1 MTKST
6 TSAPHDAVFKKIMSY
21 PEMAR
26 DFLAIHLPDTLRQM
40 CDLSTLRL
48 ESTTFIEKDLR
59 AYYSD
64 VLWSLKTNE
73 GEGYIYCVIEH
84 QSTAVPHMA
93 FRLMRYATAAM
104 QHHLDAGHK
113 RLPVVIPMLFY
124 HGEQSPYPYSL
135 NWLDEFDDPHLAR
148 QLYTEAFPL
157 VDITVVPDDEIMQ
170 HRRIA
175 LLELMQKHIRDRD
188 LMGLVDRLVA
198 LLVTGIA
205 NDSQLQTLFNYLV
218 QYGDASRFSDFIRE
232 VAERSPYNKERLMT
246 IAERLREEG
255 HKNGLQKGL
264 QKGLQEGL
272 QQGRQEGMQQGVQK
286 GTREEALRI
295 ARMMLEKGIERDMVL
310 TITGMS
316 VDEVMASHH

>member
-1 MTKST
+1 MTHST
-6 TSAPHDAVFKKIMSY
+6 TSTPHDAVFKKLISS
-21 PEMAR
+21 PEVAR
-26 DFLAIHLPDTLRQM
+26 DFLTIHLPAPLREM
-40 CDLSTLRL
+40 CDLTTLRL
-48 ESTTFIEKDLR
+48 EATSFIEQDLR

-64 VLWSLKTNE
+64 VVWSLKTKE

-113 RLPVVIPMLFY
+113 TLPLVIPMLFY
-124 HGEQSPYPYSL
+124 HGVQSPYPWSL
-135 NWLDEFDDPHLAR
+135 NWLDEFDNPQLAR

-170 HRRIA
+170 HQRVA

-188 LMGLVDRLVA
+188 LMGLVDRLVT

-218 QYGDASRFSDFIRE
+218 QYGDATRFSEFIRE
-232 VAERSPYNKERLMT
+232 VAERSPHHKERLMT
-246 IAERLREEG
+246 IAERLRQEG
-255 HKNGLQKGL
+255 HRHGLQEGLQKGL
-264 QKGLQEGL
+264 QQGLEQGLHEGK
-272 QQGRQEGMQQGVQK
+272 QT

-295 ARMMLEKGIERDMVL
+295 ARMMIEKGIERDLVL
-310 TITGMS
+310 TITGIS
-316 VDEVMASHH
+316 VDEVIASHH

>member
-1 MTKST
+1 MTTST

-40 CDLSTLRL
+40 CDLSTLR
-48 ESTTFIEKDLR
+48 
-59 AYYSD
+59 
-64 VLWSLKTNE
+64 
-73 GEGYIYCVIEH
+73 
-84 QSTAVPHMA
+84 
-93 FRLMRYATAAM
+93 
-104 QHHLDAGHK
+104 
-113 RLPVVIPMLFY
+113 
-124 HGEQSPYPYSL
+124 
-135 NWLDEFDDPHLAR
+135 LDEFDDPHLAR

-232 VAERSPYNKERLMT
+232 VAERSPYHKERLMT

-255 HKNGLQKGL
+255 HKHGLQKGL
-264 QKGLQEGL
+264 QKGLQE
-272 QQGRQEGMQQGVQK
+272 GRQEGMQQGVQK